1 MKKILLA
8 VNAQKPGSRILEF
21 AGYLGRMTNATLSI
35 LFLENLVAEER
46 IVVRGLYGVTYLDWD
61 IDEDKPEHKAKMQLI
76 DNNIQ
81 MYREACDIA
90 GVHYSFKREAG
101 QPSKILLEESQ
112 FADLLIMDA
121 DLSFKKGDEEIPSK
135 FVRHILEHAGCPVM
149 IAPANFH
156 HINEVIF
163 AYDESQ
169 SSLFAIRQFSY
180 LFPAFSEL
188 PLRVIHVSK
197 ESSWDNEK
205 KVKLDHLLKSYY
217 SNIIYEIRT
226 GDAEDE
232 LFSYGLKLKDIVV
245 VMGAYGRNQ
254 FSNFMRHSTAELVIK
269 TNLHSIFIAHK

>member
-8 VNAQKPGSRILEF
+8 VNAQKPGSKILEF
-21 AGYLGRMTNATLSI
+21 AAYIGRMTNATLSI
-35 LFLENLVAEER
+35 IFLENLVAEER

-61 IDEDKPEHKAKMQLI
+61 IDEDNPEHKVKMQLI
-76 DNNIQ
+76 ENNIQ
-81 MYREACDIA
+81 SYREACDLV
-90 GVHYSFKREAG
+90 GVHYSFQREAG
-101 QPSKILLEESQ
+101 QPSKTLVEESQ

-121 DLSFKKGDEEIPSK
+121 DLTFKKSDEDSPSK
-135 FVRHILEHAGCPVM
+135 FVRHILEYAGCPVM
-149 IAPANFH
+149 ITPANFH
-156 HINEVIF
+156 HINEVVF

-217 SNIIYEIRT
+217 SNITYQIRT

-232 LFSYGLKLKDIVV
+232 LLSYGLKLKDIVV
-245 VMGAYGRNQ
+245 VMGAYGRSQ
-254 FSNFMRHSTAELVIK
+254 FSNFLHHSTAELVIK
-269 TNLHSIFIAHK
+269 SNKHPIFITHK